1 MGLTLVPNDS
11 EMPSKARSVMMPAD
25 ARGPSAPL
33 ITRTGFP
40 KAICMLAESLI
51 ADIPTTEHYVFLYN
65 EVDAPQRENLPLSK
79 RPSWSDGSQ
88 NIFAPSNIADGNHHH
103 AVIGMGTSRSEATDT
118 PVQIRIGPGG
128 EAKDWHDDR
137 TLSQY
142 LDPYIDELR
151 ELRVPFGSAVRIRL
165 RFQLDDSEE
174 HKATSFMS
182 DEVENVVASGCIPP
196 KDWHDSVRLEVSQ
209 GDRSYTISLNIR
221 FVEHQNPDPRVKGMT
236 RAEMFN
242 ISDIILQEQG
252 PRMINGKRVFIY
264 NYLVKLKHSRGQTVV
279 EYEMIDGLP
288 IRIDRDL

>member
-1 MGLTLVPNDS
+1 
-11 EMPSKARSVMMPAD
+11 
-25 ARGPSAPL
+25 
-33 ITRTGFP
+33 
-40 KAICMLAESLI
+40 MLAESLI
-51 ADIPTTEHYVFLYN
+51 AEIPTTEHYVFLYN
-65 EVDAPQRENLPLSK
+65 DVDAPQWEKLPLSK

-103 AVIGMGTSRSEATDT
+103 AVIGTGNPSRSEGTDT

-128 EAKDWHDDR
+128 EAKEWHDYG
-137 TLSQY
+137 TLEQCF
-142 LDPYIDELR
+142 DPYMDELK

-174 HKATSFMS
+174 HKDTSFIS

-196 KDWHDSVRLEVSQ
+196 KDWHDSVRLEVIQ

-221 FVEHQNPDPRVKGMT
+221 FVEHQNPDPRAKSMT

-242 ISDIILQEQG
+242 ISDINLQEQG

-264 NYLVKLKHSRGQTVV
+264 NYLVKLKHSRGQAV
-279 EYEMIDGLP
+279 EEFQVIDG
-288 IRIDRDL
+288 IMYRIPRAM